1 MLDLKTYGGSPAAFH
16 DLVSGSHPG
25 ERRHGY
31 FFLKMKYYL
40 KKKANKQI
48 PEASEADVVMTH
60 LQQCRTSSFP
70 EAGIRITMEEERE
83 AISRRRRRLVY
94 AFKLKF
100 KLRHI

>member
-1 MLDLKTYGGSPAAFH
+1 MGIFSKNEILF
-16 DLVSGSHPG
+16 
-25 ERRHGY
+25 
-31 FFLKMKYYL
+31 L